1 VEAEVLGFLPN
12 WLVEDAAV
20 TIDTDLLSM
29 LAFHGVEA
37 SGDGRLVTSKP
48 SGDVPDG
55 WQALDS
61 EAFVALKAQA
71 QADGVR
77 VVLTIQ
83 RFGWQEGTLE
93 RTRALLGSRRDRR
106 ALAERIAQLVSERGF
121 DGVNLDFEPMPE
133 DLADEYV
140 ELVREVR
147 AALDAVD
154 AELHLSVDVVASLTG
169 YDLAGLT
176 ADDAADLAIIMG
188 YEFRTDGA
196 QVAGSTA
203 PLDDPEIR
211 DIVATLDEALA
222 LVPAEKLVLA
232 LPWFGAAWSTET
244 EQAPSATMSGRDI
257 DGGASPSYAEAV
269 AQASL
274 TGRQY
279 DAAQASAWTAYPNRQ
294 CATCPATWRQVWYD
308 DPDGF
313 GAKVD
318 HALGRG
324 LAGVGIWALGQE
336 GGREE
341 LWWTL
346 RHRLRPQIDETP
358 PGGSAS
364 IDPESIQG
372 DLDGRDVVEGVASL
386 RLFASDTPDGSGLA
400 LTRIGLSGDL
410 AEDGQLITGR
420 TYPASERIEFPL
432 ADEETG
438 GSPEAGPRSIHVQW
452 RDIAGNWSP
461 PLVLEVM
468 AVDPTRSETPGDL

>member
-1 VEAEVLGFLPN
+1 MGFLPN
-12 WLVEDAAV
+12 WLVEEAV
-20 TIDTDLLSM
+20 ATIDTDLLTL

-37 SGDGRLVTSKP
+37 SGDGRLVTTKP
-48 SGDVPDG
+48 SGEVPTG

-61 EAFVALKAQA
+61 DAFVALKSQA

-77 VVLTIQ
+77 VILTIQ
-83 RFGWQEGTLE
+83 RFGWAEGTLD
-93 RTRALLGSRRDRR
+93 RTRALLESRPDRR
-106 ALAERIAQLVSERGF
+106 ALADRIAKLVTERAF

-140 ELVREVR
+140 AFVREVR
-147 AALDAVD
+147 AALDAID
-154 AELHLSVDVVASLTG
+154 PELHLSVDVVPSLSG
-169 YDLAGLT
+169 YDLPGLT

-188 YEFRTDGA
+188 YNYRGEDSA
-196 QVAGSTA
+196 VAGSTA

-211 DIVATLDEALA
+211 DITVTLDEALA

-244 EQAPSATMSGRDI
+244 DQPAAATMSGRGI

-269 AQASL
+269 ALASQ
-274 TGRQY
+274 TGRNY
-279 DAAQASAWTAYPNRQ
+279 DPAQASAWTAYPNRQ
-294 CATCPATWRQVWYD
+294 CATCPATWRQAWYD

-346 RHRLRPQIDETP
+346 RHRLRPQLDETP
-358 PGGSAS
+358 PAGSAA
-364 IDPESIQG
+364 IDPESIRG
-372 DLDGRDVVEGVASL
+372 DLEGLDVVEGVASL
-386 RLFASDTPDGSGLA
+386 RLFASDTPEGSGLV
-400 LTRIGLSGDL
+400 LTRVGLAGELS
-410 AEDGQLITGR
+410 EDGQLVSGR
-420 TYPASERIEFPL
+420 TYPASERIDFPL
-432 ADEETG
+432 GDESTG
-438 GSPEAGPRSIHVQW
+438 GSSEPGPRSIHVQW

-461 PLVLEVM
+461 PLVVD
-468 AVDPTRSETPGDL
+468 AWVVDPVTSETPEDL